1 MPIAHVNH
9 APLYYETA
17 GSGSVLVFLHGF
29 TLDTRMWDD
38 QFSLFAQ
45 RARVL
50 RYDLRGFGQS
60 ALPTG
65 EAYSHVDDLS
75 VLLDHLGVEQATLVG
90 LSMGGAIALDFALV
104 HPQRVQALVL
114 IDTVLGGFPWSPEST
129 AREGLI
135 WQRARAGGIPAAK
148 EAWFDHRLFVP
159 ARRKPE
165 VAARLARIIDDYS
178 GWHFVNAN
186 PERSPD
192 PPAAQRLHEIQAPVL
207 ALVGGEDTP
216 DFLEIAA
223 LIRRQVPHAA
233 GTVVLGAGHMANME
247 APEQVNEAIWQFLDR
262 QETHSELAA

>member
-1 MPIAHVNH
+1 M
-9 APLYYETA
+9 
-17 GSGSVLVFLHGF
+17 
-29 TLDTRMWDD
+29 
-38 QFSLFAQ
+38 
-45 RARVL
+45 
-50 RYDLRGFGQS
+50 
-60 ALPTG
+60 PTG

-75 VLLDHLGVEQATLVG
+75 ALLDRLDVKQAALVG

-104 HPQRVQALVL
+104 YPQRIQALVL
-114 IDTVLGGFPWSPEST
+114 IDTVLGGFSWSPES
-129 AREGLI
+129 AEREELI

-207 ALVGGEDTP
+207 ALVGGDDTS
-216 DFLEIAA
+216 DFLEITAR
-223 LIRRQVPHAA
+223 IWRQVPHAA
-233 GTVVLGAGHMANME
+233 GAVVSGVGHMANME
-247 APEQVNEAIWQFLDR
+247 APEQVNEAIQQFLDH
-262 QETHSELAA
+262 QKTHSEPAA